1 MNFGYFK
8 QKHKVRF
15 INPKIPTNVILLAPY
30 WPYTDCLVLKIAQSN
45 MNTVFLIFYHS
56 LFSCTI
62 LLCDKTIDK
71 ILNGGYCIF
80 SIGSPLT
87 GF

>member
-15 INPKIPTNVILLAPY
+15 INPKIPTHVILLAL
-30 WPYTDCLVLKIAQSN
+30 YTDCLVLKITQSN
-45 MNTVFLIFYHS
+45 MYTAFLIFYHS

-71 ILNGGYCIF
+71 ILNVGYCIF

-87 GF
+87 EF